1 MKKHSLVLLLL
12 LLGIMSGTLY
22 AQSKSAARPV
32 GIGLFLGQPTGIVFE
47 FDLNPTNWIDFTAA
61 WDFTGP
67 TNQNYAFL
75 LFASYKLAFPGV
87 FIINNTVDLVP
98 FVGPGLSIG
107 LRPDDVSIG
116 FRIPFGLSWRPPT
129 APIGVYLEIGLGMQ
143 LFPATRFHGTGGL
156 GIQYR
161 F

>member
-1 MKKHSLVLLLL
+1 MKKHTIALVLLLCV
-12 LLGIMSGTLY
+12 IASGAVF
-22 AQSKSAARPV
+22 AQSKKNSHPV

-47 FDLNPTNWIDFTAA
+47 FDLNATNWVDITAA

-87 FIINNTVDLVP
+87 FVINNTVDLVP
-98 FVGPGLSIG
+98 FVGPGLSVG

-116 FRIPFGLSWRPPT
+116 FRIPFGLSWRPSTVPLG
-129 APIGVYLEIGLGMQ
+129 IYLEIGLGMQ
-143 LFPATRFHGTGGL
+143 LFPATSFQGTGGL